1 MTYDDRTRIADIYL
15 AFLGDSREERNSY
28 SSTSSVDSAMRS
40 CPVGTERFGRA
51 IRVSLRAANHVSML
65 SLRAAKGPRD
75 ERPSELIHRQY
86 FGLSTKPNKRHRARK
101 IAAEIVS
108 DVRSPC
114 VSLRRYDANSEAW
127 NAGGGDGGGGGTL
140 GGGGG
145 SLG

>member
-1 MTYDDRTRIADIYL
+1 MTTGPVLPIYSYL

-40 CPVGTERFGRA
+40 CPLGTERFGRA
-51 IRVSLRAANHVSML
+51 VLG
-65 SLRAAKGPRD
+65 LRAAKGPRD
-75 ERPSELIHRQY
+75 ERPSERIHRQY

-101 IAAEIVS
+101 IAAEIMS

-114 VSLRRYDANSEAW
+114 VSLRRYDANSETW
-127 NAGGGDGGGGGTL
+127 NAGGGDGDGGGTL